1 MAYTGGTNGYAAG
14 AESNK
19 SAVDYALEITYN
31 TPPTGAYQALR
42 YTDFSLDVN
51 ETETQ
56 PDEINDVPEM
66 AESVLTGRTTQ
77 GSLSGILSVDTY
89 EDLLAAVMG
98 ADWSANA
105 ISMGNISSKDQIH
118 SADYG
123 FIGGVDCLAVSD
135 VASAKKF
142 PATGNLIISDPDSG
156 FVINIAYTKIDTVS
170 VSDMAVFI
178 FGNGALNFAASL
190 LKKCYGVAGTGAV
203 SIGPNSTYFIPSILN
218 GKLGKTFTFRQMLA
232 NSWRLFSGTM
242 VNQVQITLQKG
253 QPATVSIDLL
263 GSDMDVSTTDI
274 SSSVTPRT
282 ATPLIDTVEGFMG
295 CSIFGNA
302 PAGCIQSATI
312 TLSRDS
318 SGQDTG
324 MGHVG
329 ACGVKFGSFKA
340 TMEITYFF
348 KDYQQFTDWKNGK
361 TGPVT
366 VGVKGADGVGYQ
378 FTVLNGVIRNPKAP
392 ISGKNTTVVATV
404 SVTAN
409 PIPGGGTF
417 AITRVTS

>member
-31 TPPTGAYQALR
+31 APPTGEYQALR
-42 YTDFSLDVN
+42 YTDVSLDVN

-56 PDEINDVPEM
+56 PDEINDIPEM
-66 AESVLTGRTTQ
+66 AQSVLTGRTTQ
-77 GSLSGILSVDTY
+77 GSIAGILSVGTY

-105 ISMGNISSKDQIH
+105 ASMSNPGGDTLYASDG
-118 SADYG
+118 G
-123 FIGGVDCLAVSD
+123 FMNGMDCLATAD
-135 VASAKKF
+135 VTSAKKF
-142 PATGNLIISDPDSG
+142 PAAGNLIISDPACG
-156 FVINIAYTKIDTVS
+156 FVINVPYTSIDTGS
-170 VSDMAVFI
+170 VPSKAVFI
-178 FGNGALNFAASL
+178 FGKGALNFAAPL
-190 LKKCYGVAGTGAV
+190 LKQCYGVAGTGAV
-203 SIGPNSTYFIPSILN
+203 SLGPNSTYFVPDILN
-218 GKLGKTFTFRQMLA
+218 GKLGKTFTFRQMLD
-232 NSWRLFSGTM
+232 NSWRMFSGTM

-263 GSDMDVSTTDI
+263 GSDMDVSTSDI

-340 TMEITYFF
+340 AMEITYFF

-366 VGVKGADGVGYQ
+366 IGVKGADGVGYQ

-417 AITRVTS
+417 AITRVSS

>member
-14 AESNK
+14 AESNS
-19 SAVDYALEITYN
+19 SALDYALETTYN

-51 ETETQ
+51 ETEAQ

-77 GSLSGILSVDTY
+77 GSLSGIMSVVTY
-89 EDLLAAVMG
+89 EDMLAGIMG

-105 ISMGNISSKDQIH
+105 VSMGNPGSDVLHASDT
-118 SADYG
+118 SFMD
-123 FIGGVDCLAVSD
+123 GVDCLQTAD
-135 VASAKKF
+135 VTSAKKF
-142 PATGNLIISDPDSG
+142 PAAGNLIISDPDCG
-156 FVINIAYTKIDTVS
+156 FVINVPYTKIDTVS
-170 VSDMAVFI
+170 VPNSAVFV
-178 FGNGALNFAASL
+178 FGNGMLNSAAPL
-190 LKKCYGVAGTGAV
+190 LKQCYGVMGTGSVKLGA
-203 SIGPNSTYFIPSILN
+203 NSTYFIPSILN
-218 GKLGKTFTFRQMLA
+218 GKLGKAFTFRQKLA
-232 NSWRLFSGTM
+232 NNWRLFSGTM
-242 VNQVQITLQKG
+242 VNQVQITLQKS
-253 QPATVSIDLL
+253 QPATVTIDLL
-263 GSDMDVSTTDI
+263 GSDMAVSTSDI

-329 ACGVKFGSFKA
+329 ACGIRFGSFKA
-340 TMEITYFF
+340 AMEITYFF

-366 VGVKGADGVGYQ
+366 VGVQGRDGVGYQ

-392 ISGKNTTVVATV
+392 ISGKNSTVVATV

-417 AITRVTS
+417 AITRVSS

>member
-19 SAVDYALEITYN
+19 SAVDYALETTYN

-42 YTDFSLDVN
+42 YTDVSLDVN

-56 PDEINDVPEM
+56 PDEINDIPEM
-66 AESVLTGRTTQ
+66 AQSVLTGRTTQ
-77 GSLSGILSVDTY
+77 GSIAGILSVGTY

-98 ADWSANA
+98 ADWSADA
-105 ISMGNISSKDQIH
+105 ISMSNSSGTDTLH
-118 SADYG
+118 ASDSS
-123 FIGGVDCLAVSD
+123 FMGGVDCLAVSD
-135 VASAKKF
+135 MASAEKF
-142 PATGNLIISDPDSG
+142 PASGNLIISDPGSG
-156 FVINIAYTKIDTVS
+156 FVINVAYTKIDTATVPNK
-170 VSDMAVFI
+170 AVFV
-178 FGNGALNFAASL
+178 FGNGALDFAASQ
-190 LKKCYGVAGTGAV
+190 LKQCYVSAATGAV
-203 SIGPNSTYFIPSILN
+203 SLGAGSTYFIPSILN
-218 GKLGKTFTFRQMLA
+218 GKLGKTFTFRQML
-232 NSWRLFSGTM
+232 SDQWRLFSGTM
-242 VNQVQITLQKG
+242 VNQVQITLQKS

-263 GSDMDVSTTDI
+263 GSDMNVSPSDI
-274 SSSVTPRT
+274 SSSITPRT
-282 ATPLIDTVEGFMG
+282 TTPLIDTVEGFMG

-329 ACGVKFGSFKA
+329 ACGIRFGSFKA
-340 TMEITYFF
+340 AVEITYFF

-366 VGVKGADGVGYQ
+366 VGVQGRDGVGYQ

-392 ISGKNTTVVATV
+392 ISGKNSTVVATV

-417 AITRVTS
+417 AITRVSS